1 VTLTNTPA
9 VDGLDALADLARKHS
24 VFSTEEEAD
33 MADKEALAALTSER
47 DGLKTNVVA
56 LTAERDGLKT
66 QVAALS
72 TERDA
77 LKIKVD
83 AVDKERAEAALTAE
97 KGKHSELLQAALTD
111 GRLTPAQKGWAE
123 KQSLAALTE
132 YLDAS
137 KPLAILNRQGDDKD
151 AGGGHGLNQEELA
164 MCTRMGVTP
173 EDFKKAKA

>member
-1 VTLTNTPA
+1 MTLTNTPA

-33 MADKEALAALTSER
+33 MADEKQVAALTS
-47 DGLKTNVVA
+47 
-56 LTAERDGLKT
+56 ERDGLKT